1 MFQQKENFSA
11 SVKVIGLQQK
21 EISLYKQGFLR
32 AEKTRQNGSANAAPP
47 ANRVTKRAKPG
58 CDGSDNDDAPD
69 ANAPFVQTSV
79 LLKRHGS
86 DIADVEKDFA
96 EAVLENTKDNLIPI
110 VVPRFGPFG
119 ECAQLGKTI
128 CESRQLEHTTV
139 DLCCHSYL
147 VCTTASSQNRFSI
160 CLQFRLR
167 YGRITCG

>member
-1 MFQQKENFSA
+1 
-11 SVKVIGLQQK
+11 
-21 EISLYKQGFLR
+21 
-32 AEKTRQNGSANAAPP
+32 
-47 ANRVTKRAKPG
+47 
-58 CDGSDNDDAPD
+58 
-69 ANAPFVQTSV
+69 VQTSV

-96 EAVLENTKDNLIPI
+96 EVVLENTKDNFIPI

-167 YGRITCG
+167 YGRSRVAEKEKGISRDFNMSPVNVPAHTCGDDSFWLTLVSSYC